1 MFLSSIF
8 MLSYQSAIVLNS
20 LDWLSL
26 VMMDI
31 HYVRKFPNIGNMR
44 IDREVEEMED
54 SAKMAAQ
61 GFRAR
66 THIPSGTAALL
77 TCTHLTRSVTK
88 HIE

>member
-1 MFLSSIF
+1 MLLSSIF
-8 MLSYQSAIVLNS
+8 MLSYEIVLNS

-26 VMMDI
+26 VMVDI
-31 HYVRKFPNIGNMR
+31 HNVRKFPNIGNMAR
-44 IDREVEEMED
+44 IDREREDMED

-61 GFRAR
+61 GCRAR